1 MSEPHQDSD
10 RSEKSS
16 HPPVLVFSFES
27 AGNLYSILEH
37 HLPNLLTSETSE
49 VNSVSRALQS
59 LAREHD
65 NWADGRG
72 FPSTAVRLLES
83 IVCLMLAEWSA
94 GWNVGNLS
102 HDPRQ
107 SISAVLREVY
117 SNPGKKWTL
126 PAMSAIAGMSRS
138 MFVSEFKSSVG
149 EPPMQHLRR
158 WRLALVADSLIVDP
172 TLTLDRL
179 AKKTGYSDAFN
190 LSTAFKTHYGV
201 SPSQYPSRVRTE

>member
-1 MSEPHQDSD
+1 MS
-10 RSEKSS
+10 
-16 HPPVLVFSFES
+16 
-27 AGNLYSILEH
+27 
-37 HLPNLLTSETSE
+37 T
-49 VNSVSRALQS
+49 VSRALQS

-65 NWADGRG
+65 NWTDGRG

-83 IVCLMLAEWSA
+83 IICLMLAEWSA
-94 GWNVGNLS
+94 DWSVGNLS

-117 SNPGKKWTL
+117 SNPEKKWTL

-149 EPPMQHLRR
+149 EPPIQHLRR

-190 LSTAFKTHYGV
+190 LSTAFKTYYGV
-201 SPSQYPSRVRTE
+201 SPSQYSSRVRAG